1 MTSECRKHGCY
12 VLLYHTP
19 YSRKPE
25 VDEMEKLHEKL
36 KASLDIFKQQT
47 FLQDTIDFMLI
58 KVQIIKGFGRRIA
71 AGSLI

>member
-1 MTSECRKHGCY
+1 MQKTWILCAA
-12 VLLYHTP
+12 LP

-36 KASLDIFKQQT
+36 KASLDIIEQLT
-47 FLQDTIDFMLI
+47 FLQDTIDVILF
-58 KVQIIKGFGRRIA
+58 KVQIIKGFGLRIA

>member
-1 MTSECRKHGCY
+1 MASECRKQGCY

-19 YSRKPE
+19 YSRKPD

-36 KASLDIFKQQT
+36 KASLGIFKQLT
-47 FLQDTIDFMLI
+47 FLLL
-58 KVQIIKGFGRRIA
+58 KVQIVKGFGRRIA